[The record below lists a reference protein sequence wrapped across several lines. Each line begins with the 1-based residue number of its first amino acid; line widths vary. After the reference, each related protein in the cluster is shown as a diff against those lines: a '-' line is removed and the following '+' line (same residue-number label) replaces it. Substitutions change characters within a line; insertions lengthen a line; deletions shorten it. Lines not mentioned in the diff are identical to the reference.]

1 MLGEPGN
8 FGATC
13 YFTSTL
19 MMEAEYSTE
28 ALITSTGIKAVI
40 NQQIIM

>member
-8 FGATC
+8 FGTTC
-13 YFTSTL
+13 CFASTL
-19 MMEAEYSTE
+19 MMEAEYSSE

-40 NQQIIM
+40 NQQITM